1 MNVVGLSCPGHHGF
15 GIVLL
20 PNKTLLVTG
29 LSTGLAREP
38 RMRVPLLPQCFHN
51 THRAPAL
58 QVNWRLWTLNHNRHH
73 ADNSVHHPDVVSMT
87 VMSATHIKIW
97 EDESRKECIPLR
109 VDDRYAPSSETGAKS
124 KDSQI
129 LHHFCQ
135 LPILGYVTTLSSI
148 MTSADD

>member
-51 THRAPAL
+51 NHRAPAL

-87 VMSATHIKIW
+87 VMSATHIKIGKTKV
-97 EDESRKECIPLR
+97 ERN
-109 VDDRYAPSSETGAKS
+109 VYPSGLTTGTPHPQKQGLSLKIVKS
-124 KDSQI
+124 FIIFASC
-129 LHHFCQ
+129 L
-135 LPILGYVTTLSSI
+135 Y
-148 MTSADD
+148 